1 MIATPLSK
9 PTNLTSTAIAEQ
21 VRPLAENR
29 VILDNISWDTF
40 ERLLTDI
47 GDRRK
52 TLFHYIN
59 STLEIMSP
67 LSLHEGSNRFIDDL
81 IRAFSDEL
89 AIDLRKLGSLLMKIP
104 DLKLGAEPD
113 SCYYIQNEPIIRGK
127 EVIIV
132 GQDPAPDLV
141 LEVDITNPSDRRLP
155 IYALLAVPEVWR
167 YDGYSLEFLA
177 LENGAYQPIEKSLSF
192 PDLPAAIVVEYV
204 QKRLTL
210 GESGTLREFRKCVRE
225 NVVRDEVI

>member
-29 VILDNISWDTF
+29 VILNNISWDTF
-40 ERLLTDI
+40 ERLLADI

-59 STLEIMSP
+59 GTLEIMSP

-89 AIDLRKLGSLLMKIP
+89 EIDLRKLGSLLMKIP

-177 LENGAYQPIEKSLSF
+177 LENGVYQPIEKSLSF
-192 PDLPAAIVVEYV
+192 PDLPAAIIVEYV

-210 GESGTLREFRKCVRE
+210 GESGTLREFRKWVRE

>member
-29 VILDNISWDTF
+29 VILNNISWDTF
-40 ERLLTDI
+40 ERLLADI

-52 TLFHYIN
+52 TLFHFIN
-59 STLEIMSP
+59 GTLEIMSP

-177 LENGAYQPIEKSLSF
+177 LENGAYQPIAKSLSF
-192 PDLPAAIVVEYV
+192 PDLPAAIIVEYV

-210 GESGTLREFRKCVRE
+210 GESGTLREFRKWVRE

>member
-9 PTNLTSTAIAEQ
+9 PTNLTSTEIAEQ

-29 VILDNISWDTF
+29 VILNNISWDTF
-40 ERLLTDI
+40 ERLLADI

-59 STLEIMSP
+59 GTLEIMSP
-67 LSLHEGSNRFIDDL
+67 LSLHEGSNRFIEAL
-81 IRAFSDEL
+81 LGVFTDEL
-89 AIDLRKLGSLLMKIP
+89 EIDMRRLGSLLMKIP
-104 DLKLGAEPD
+104 ELKLGAEPD

-177 LENGAYQPIEKSLSF
+177 LDNGAYQPIEKSLSF
-192 PDLPAAIVVEYV
+192 PDLPDAIIVEYV

-210 GESGTLREFRKCVRE
+210 GESGTLREFRKWVRE

>member
-9 PTNLTSTAIAEQ
+9 PANLTSTAIAEQ

-29 VILDNISWDTF
+29 VILNNISWDTF
-40 ERLLTDI
+40 ERLLADI

-59 STLEIMSP
+59 GTLEIMSP

-89 AIDLRKLGSLLMKIP
+89 EIDLRKLGSLLMKIP

-141 LEVDITNPSDRRLP
+141 LEVDITNPSDRRLL

-177 LENGAYQPIEKSLSF
+177 LDNGAYQPIEKSLSF
-192 PDLPAAIVVEYV
+192 PDLPAAIIVEYV

-210 GESGTLREFRKCVRE
+210 GESETLREFRKWVRE

>member
-1 MIATPLSK
+1 ATPLSK
-9 PTNLTSTAIAEQ
+9 PTNLTSTEIAEQ

-29 VILDNISWDTF
+29 VILNNISWDTF
-40 ERLLTDI
+40 ERLLADI

-59 STLEIMSP
+59 GTLEIMSP
-67 LSLHEGSNRFIDDL
+67 LSLHEGSNRFIEAL
-81 IRAFSDEL
+81 LGVFTDEL
-89 AIDLRKLGSLLMKIP
+89 EIDMRRLGSLLMKIP
-104 DLKLGAEPD
+104 ELKLGAEPD

-177 LENGAYQPIEKSLSF
+177 LDNGAYQPIAKSLSF
-192 PDLPAAIVVEYV
+192 PDLPDAIIVEYV

-210 GESGTLREFRKCVRE
+210 GESGTLREFRKWVRE